1 MANKTRKR
9 MIREVIVST
18 VRRPNATS
26 ATQHVQVPFWA
37 YSLHNTMKPRKTRVS
52 KNKHRKFR

>member
-1 MANKTRKR
+1 
-9 MIREVIVST
+9 MIREVIISK

-26 ATQHVQVPFWA
+26 ATEHVQVPFWA
-37 YSLHNTMKPRKTRVS
+37 YSLHNKMKRRKTRVS